1 MWISGLTSSLCAGCS
16 IVARGATAAEGGGAM
31 RKAIRSPTLAQ
42 ELGALAGLYR
52 TVFWM
57 MGRKIQYGQVWPDEV
72 YMIEPGPTDVNAGTE
87 VEVGARE
94 LVGSR

>member
-1 MWISGLTSSLCAGCS
+1 
-16 IVARGATAAEGGGAM
+16 M

-52 TVFWM
+52 MVFWM

-72 YMIEPGPTDVNAGTE
+72 YLAPQDTRADAQ
-87 VEVGARE
+87 VEVRARE
-94 LVGSR
+94 LVGSK